1 MPCAQHVFALLAMLG
16 EQNSVALIGIPKMCR
31 RKVKGQGLNVVMVCV
46 CVCVQPY
53 TRVHGKQRH

>member
-31 RKVKGQGLNVVMVCV
+31 REGEGERPGLN
-46 CVCVQPY
+46 
-53 TRVHGKQRH
+53 GNG